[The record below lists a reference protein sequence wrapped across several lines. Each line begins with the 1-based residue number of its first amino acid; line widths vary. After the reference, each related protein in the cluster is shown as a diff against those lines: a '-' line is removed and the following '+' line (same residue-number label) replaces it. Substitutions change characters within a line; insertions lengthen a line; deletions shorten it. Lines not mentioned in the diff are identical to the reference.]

1 MRVLVTGGA
10 GFIGSHVVDRLL
22 AAGMAP
28 RIFDVRQSEHHAA
41 DEVDSVLGDLLDR
54 DALRAAMDRCDAVVH
69 LAAAADVDDVALR
82 PAEAEAVNARGTL
95 NVLEAARGAGVSRV
109 VYASTIWVYGSATG
123 TVDEDHTVELP
134 DHLYTATKLAGEMY
148 CRSYAALYG
157 LECTVLRFGIPYGP
171 RARPAGVIPIFVRKA
186 LAREPVTIAGEGLQS
201 RRFVYVEDLAE
212 GVVRGLGPQAGGR
225 VYNLVGE
232 ESVTV
237 RGIADAVGDLLGGV
251 DIVHTAARAA
261 DFAGAEVSGARAAA
275 ELGWRPATSFSE
287 GLRRYVDW
295 HCRAVAAPTQA
306 AAAPRAQPSR
316 FRRRPR
322 LAPRLAS
329 LVLSWLTVFAVA
341 GGLAAYLA
349 AVSAVGLTA
358 ASDRTIAVLSVST
371 LAGYLAMALDG
382 PRKALWTFA
391 GWALAATGLALVY
404 MSEFR
409 EALNLA
415 GPDESRVLLGL
426 AGGALAIAIADAGLR
441 LRRTGEERLAADRA

>member
-1 MRVLVTGGA
+1 
-10 GFIGSHVVDRLL
+10 
-22 AAGMAP
+22 
-28 RIFDVRQSEHHAA
+28 
-41 DEVDSVLGDLLDR
+41 
-54 DALRAAMDRCDAVVH
+54 
-69 LAAAADVDDVALR
+69 
-82 PAEAEAVNARGTL
+82 
-95 NVLEAARGAGVSRV
+95 
-109 VYASTIWVYGSATG
+109 
-123 TVDEDHTVELP
+123 
-134 DHLYTATKLAGEMY
+134 
-148 CRSYAALYG
+148 
-157 LECTVLRFGIPYGP
+157 
-171 RARPAGVIPIFVRKA
+171 
-186 LAREPVTIAGEGLQS
+186 VTIAGEGLQS

-225 VYNLVGE
+225 VYNLVGD

-251 DIVHTAARAA
+251 EIVHTSARAA

-275 ELGWRPATSFSE
+275 ELGWRPATPFSE

-295 HCRAVAAPTQA
+295 HCRGVAAPATP
-306 AAAPRAQPSR
+306 AAAPQPASR

-341 GGLAAYLA
+341 GGLVSYLA
-349 AVSAVGLTA
+349 SIRAVGLTA
-358 ASDRTIAVLSVST
+358 ASDRTIAVLSIST
-371 LAGYLAMALDG
+371 LAGYLATALDG
-382 PRKALWTFA
+382 PRRALWTFT
-391 GWALAATGLALVY
+391 GWALAAAGLVIVY

-409 EALNLA
+409 EVLNLA

>member
-1 MRVLVTGGA
+1 
-10 GFIGSHVVDRLL
+10 
-22 AAGMAP
+22 
-28 RIFDVRQSEHHAA
+28 
-41 DEVDSVLGDLLDR
+41 VDSVLGDLLDR

-295 HCRAVAAPTQA
+295 HCRAVAAPRE
-306 AAAPRAQPSR
+306 AAPAPRPQPSR

-409 EALNLA
+409 EVLNVA